1 MMTVRQ
7 LIGRLKQVDNKSA
20 KVNLV
25 IPHEMYHTGVNDF
38 ETDDFL
44 IDDTHS
50 YIGKGAYIELYS
62 RKEIPINSEED
73 KKWKT

>member
-7 LIGRLKQVDNKSA
+7 LIGRLKRVDNQSA
-20 KVNLV
+20 KVKLV
-25 IPHEMYHTGVNDF
+25 VPHEMYYTGVNDF

-50 YIGKGAYIELYS
+50 YSGKGRYIELYS
-62 RKEIPINSEED
+62 RKEITTNSEED
-73 KKWKT
+73 KKC